1 MRGEYLVKK
10 DRDILQ
16 RMSFMKRFN
25 NEMHFHDENVAEH
38 SFYVSVF
45 AMMLCDEL
53 AVSAN
58 MRRIIIEK
66 AIIHDIHEV
75 VISDVPHNVKMIEP
89 SILKF
94 YTNYESKYNAYHF
107 ASLVRLYDS
116 LVLHDRQVCDEVV
129 TLADILSVIQYA
141 QLEVSLGNKKF
152 EKILEGAW
160 DRVDDCFRK
169 LTELEVYGIDR
180 VIDFLKD

>member
-1 MRGEYLVKK
+1 MRGEYLIKR

-25 NEMHFHDENVAEH
+25 NEMHFHDESVAEH

-45 AMMLCDEL
+45 AMMICDEL
-53 AVSAN
+53 AISTD
-58 MRRIIIEK
+58 MRRVIIEK
-66 AIIHDIHEV
+66 AVIHDIHET

-94 YTNYESKYNAYHF
+94 YTDYELKYNSYHF
-107 ASLVRLYDS
+107 LSLARIYDS
-116 LVLHDRQVCDEVV
+116 LSLRDRQVCDEVV
-129 TLADILSVIQYA
+129 TLADIVSVIQYS

-169 LTELEVYGIDR
+169 LTELKVYGIER